1 MLFKKYNEFKEKFI
15 EYMDNKHGNKNKS
28 PKKPKSDTDNNSL
41 KTDTQNRAT
50 KKKNHKVSQNRKLAF
65 SSNKV
70 QKIVSWTLVSLII
83 LSLLFNVIFFV
94 KYNKIQSTVKSEHE
108 QVQNELNQSGNNVEN
123 KSDKAQYFTEMFL
136 KDYFTIPKEDEDRK
150 KHLDEISKYFYK
162 GFDVEDLYNLDE
174 FEGSREYKSSE
185 YVGKHIKTDN
195 EVVLYYNVEYK
206 NVKIEQEEKKE
217 TKGKGEDKKEKTVTK
232 DVEKPSDEETQV
244 AVTLKGKDGGYAVI
258 DNPKLTVQKL
268 HSDIDEDEI
277 EKDDK
282 NDNNLTADSKFK
294 SSIEE
299 FLQAYG
305 NSDDKLSLLSNY
317 EKGLSNQSLEDFQI
331 LSSYQD
337 NKRYKAKV
345 FATYKDKSGIE
356 SNYTYNLVLSKQKDK
371 YYIEKIEE

>member
-1 MLFKKYNEFKEKFI
+1 MFKKYNEFKEKFI
-15 EYMDNKHGNKNKS
+15 EYMDNKHGNKKKS
-28 PKKPKSDTDNNSL
+28 PKQPKSDTDNNSP
-41 KTDTQNRAT
+41 KTDTQSRAT
-50 KKKNHKVSQNRKLAF
+50 KKKNHKVSQNRKLSF

-123 KSDKAQYFTEMFL
+123 KSDKAKYFTEMFL

-195 EVVLYYNVEYK
+195 EVVLYYNVKYK

-217 TKGKGEDKKEKTVTK
+217 TKGKGKDKKEKTVTK

-258 DNPKLTVQKL
+258 DNPKLTAQKL

-277 EKDDK
+277 KKDDK
-282 NDNNLTADSKFK
+282 NNNNLTADSKFK

-305 NSDDKLSLLSNY
+305 NSDDKLSLLSSY
-317 EKGLSNQSLEDFQI
+317 EKGLNNQSLKDFQI

-337 NKRYKAKV
+337 GKNYKAKV
-345 FATYKDKSGIE
+345 FATYKDKTGIE

>member
-1 MLFKKYNEFKEKFI
+1 MFKKYNEFKEKFI

-28 PKKPKSDTDNNSL
+28 PKKPKSDTDNNSP
-41 KTDTQNRAT
+41 KADTQSRAT

-70 QKIVSWTLVSLII
+70 QKIVSWTLISLII

-108 QVQNELNQSGNNVEN
+108 KVQNELNQSGNNVEN
-123 KSDKAQYFTEMFL
+123 KSDKAKYFTEMFL

-162 GFDVEDLYNLDE
+162 GFDVEDLYNLDD

-195 EVVLYYNVEYK
+195 EVVLYYNVKYK
-206 NVKIEQEEKKE
+206 NVRIEQEEKKE
-217 TKGKGEDKKEKTVTK
+217 TKGKGKDKKEKTVTK

-258 DNPKLTVQKL
+258 DNPKLTAQKL
-268 HSDIDEDEI
+268 YSDIDEDEI
-277 EKDDK
+277 KKDDK
-282 NDNNLTADSKFK
+282 NDNNLTTDSKFK

-371 YYIEKIEE
+371 YYIEKIEK